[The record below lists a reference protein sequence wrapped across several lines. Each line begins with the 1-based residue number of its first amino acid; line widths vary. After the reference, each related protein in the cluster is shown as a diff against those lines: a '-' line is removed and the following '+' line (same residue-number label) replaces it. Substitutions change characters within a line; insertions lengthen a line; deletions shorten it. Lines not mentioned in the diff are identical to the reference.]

1 MSNPFIIGE
10 NYISHKHMEGILLP
24 IIALLSGF
32 VLLIWSADE
41 FTENGAKIA
50 NIFKVSPLIIGL
62 IIFGFGT
69 SAPEMLVSG
78 LAAMDGN
85 TGLSIGNA
93 IGSNIFNI
101 ALVLG
106 ISAIIMPIEVN
117 DNILKKEWI
126 FLMVATLCAGLLLRD
141 GRLDLVDGLI
151 LLSLLVLFL
160 SYTLREAKNKK
171 HHEFDDLEHTADRS
185 QIGKTWMLLL
195 VSLIVLISSAKLVV
209 YGGVE
214 IAKFFQVS
222 DLVIG
227 LTVVA
232 LGTSLPELAVSISSV
247 LKKQYE
253 MVVGNVIG
261 SNLFNTI
268 AVLAIP
274 GLIHPS
280 DVPEQVLSRDYPI
293 MLLLTILLFGVSYKF
308 GKKHIINRF
317 EGVILVGV
325 FSLYMWLLF

>member
-1 MSNPFIIGE
+1 MSD
-10 NYISHKHMEGILLP
+10 ILLP

-62 IIFGFGT
+62 LIFGFGT
-69 SAPEMLVSG
+69 SAPEMLVSS
-78 LAAMDGN
+78 LAAMNGN

-93 IGSNIFNI
+93 VGSNIFNI

-106 ISAIIMPIEVN
+106 VSAIISPIEVQG
-117 DNILKKEWI
+117 NILRKEWV
-126 FLMVATLCAGLLLRD
+126 FLMVATLVAGLLLWD
-141 GRLDLVDGLI
+141 LRLDAIDGFV
-151 LLSLLVLFL
+151 LLALLFL
-160 SYTLREAKNKK
+160 FLGYTFKESKNSQN
-171 HHEFDDLEHTADRS
+171 HEFDEFEQKIDKSETV
-185 QIGKTWMLLL
+185 KTWVML
-195 VSLIVLISSAKLVV
+195 VIGLIVLISSAKLVV
-209 YGGVE
+209 WGG
-214 IAKFFQVS
+214 IAIAQAFGVS
-222 DLVIG
+222 DLIIG

-232 LGTSLPELAVSISSV
+232 LGTSLPELAVSIASV

-274 GLIHPS
+274 GFIHPS
-280 DVPEQVLSRDYPI
+280 DVAPEVMTRDYPV
-293 MLLLTILLFGVSYKF
+293 MLLLTVLLFAVSYKF

-317 EGVILVGV
+317 EGVLLVSV
-325 FSLYMWLLF
+325 FSLYMWQLF

>member
-1 MSNPFIIGE
+1 MPD
-10 NYISHKHMEGILLP
+10 ILLP
-24 IIALLSGF
+24 IIALLAGF
-32 VLLIWSADE
+32 ILLIWSADT

-50 NIFKVSPLIIGL
+50 NIFKVSPLVIGL
-62 IIFGFGT
+62 LIFGFGT

-78 LAAMDGN
+78 LAAIDGN

-106 ISAIIMPIEVN
+106 VSAIITPIEVKSEV
-117 DNILKKEWI
+117 LKKEWL
-126 FLMVATLCAGLLLRD
+126 FLMVVTLITGYLLWDRYL
-141 GRLDLVDGLI
+141 GVVDGLI
-151 LLSLLVLFL
+151 LASLLILFL
-160 SYTLREAKNKK
+160 TYTLISAKNSNN
-171 HHEFDDLEHTADRS
+171 HEFDEFEQTVNKS
-185 QIGKTWMLLL
+185 QTTKTWLML
-195 VSLIVLISSAKLVV
+195 VMGLIVLTSSAKLIVW
-209 YGGVE
+209 GGVKV
-214 IAKFFQVS
+214 AQSFGVS
-222 DLVIG
+222 DLIIG
-227 LTVVA
+227 LSVIA

-280 DVPEQVLSRDYPI
+280 KVADEVIVRDYPV
-293 MLLLTILLFGVSYKF
+293 MLLLTLLLFILSYKF
-308 GKKHIINRF
+308 HKKHSISRF
-317 EGVILVGV
+317 EGIVLVSV
-325 FSLYMWLLF
+325 FSVYMWQLF

>member
-1 MSNPFIIGE
+1 MPD
-10 NYISHKHMEGILLP
+10 ILLP
-24 IIALLSGF
+24 ILALLSGF

-62 IIFGFGT
+62 LIFGFGT

-78 LAAMDGN
+78 LAAMNGN

-106 ISAIIMPIEVN
+106 ISAIIVPIKVHE
-117 DNILKKEWI
+117 DILKKEWV
-126 FLMVATLCAGLLLRD
+126 FLMVATLCAGLLLWD
-141 GRLDLVDGLI
+141 GRLDVTDGLI
-151 LLSLLVLFL
+151 LLTLLVLFL
-160 SYTLREAKNKK
+160 AYTLKEAKKNT
-171 HHEFDDLEHTADRS
+171 HHEFDNLEQPIDKS
-185 QIGKTWMLLL
+185 QTKKTWIMLI
-195 VSLIVLISSAKLVV
+195 VGLIVLVSSAKLVV
-209 YGGVE
+209 WGGVE
-214 IAKFFQVS
+214 VAKAYGIS
-222 DLVIG
+222 DLIIG

-232 LGTSLPELAVSISSV
+232 LGTSLPELAVSIASV

-280 DVPEQVLSRDYPI
+280 DVPIEVLNRDYPI
-293 MLLLTILLFGVSYKF
+293 MLLLTVLLFIVSYKF
-308 GKKHIINRF
+308 GKKHVINRF
-317 EGVILVGV
+317 EGVVLVSV
-325 FSLYMWLLF
+325 FSLYMWQLF